1 MKIEFSG
8 GGYLSI
14 DRIITES
21 NHEMVEVTTTID
33 NNKSGIRCVIT
44 KENALRIAE
53 DIMGW
58 FNDEIE
64 PDKQNET
71 VLQSEE

>member
-1 MKIEFSG
+1 MKIEFPG

-21 NHEMVEVTTTID
+21 NNEMVEVTTTID
-33 NNKSGIRCVIT
+33 NNKSGIHCVIT

-53 DIMGW
+53 DILGW
-58 FNDEIE
+58 FDNKVDPNTND
-64 PDKQNET
+64 ET
-71 VLQSEE
+71 VLQPTK